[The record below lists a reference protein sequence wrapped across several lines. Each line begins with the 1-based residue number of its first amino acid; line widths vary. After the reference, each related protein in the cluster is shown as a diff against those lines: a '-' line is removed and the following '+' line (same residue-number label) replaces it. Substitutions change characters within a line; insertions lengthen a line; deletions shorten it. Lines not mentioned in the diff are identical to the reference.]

1 MLEYELNNHI
11 FKTQNAHDNMR
22 VIVESKSDSLIAY
35 NVLEKKIINSGFC
48 TLCGACEAACPVSAI
63 QIEGEKVHR
72 LHDCSKDLDLC
83 PICYGI
89 CPHSEALLLRSLSFV
104 SDAPIKNEAVGY
116 YRKIVL
122 AQATDPKL
130 REQSRGGAVVTSLL
144 TYGIE
149 KKAFDSAI
157 VSQAEPESPAKP
169 KPAVA
174 LVPDDILSAIGSK
187 FFPSAVAKAYGSAVY
202 GYGKTKIAFVG
213 VPCHVLALRKM
224 EAWHHKISDNLKIT
238 IGLFCF
244 GTFSLTPLLE
254 HITKTYKIKPSD
266 IKQMRLSSKFVV
278 QTENDVIRIPLSDIE
293 DHILPSCRTCTDFTA
308 ELADIS
314 VGGAYP
320 LKDWSTVII
329 RTKAGE
335 EFFYDAVENGVINT
349 WVIEQEPN
357 VVERVMVAATQKR
370 NNALKEAKK
379 MEEVYGFLPV
389 LLLRESDALAQTKV
403 EDIMTKNIKTVP
415 EDITVSQFLDL
426 IGRYHHIAYPVINK
440 TGEPVGIATLEEAAK
455 VEQNKRKDTLVSKIT
470 RRQLVAA
477 YPGETAL
484 DAFKKMEKHEVGRI
498 LVLDPANSKKL
509 LGMITKTDL
518 MHTLINNVENT

>member
-1 MLEYELNNHI
+1 
-11 FKTQNAHDNMR
+11 
-22 VIVESKSDSLIAY
+22 
-35 NVLEKKIINSGFC
+35 
-48 TLCGACEAACPVSAI
+48 
-63 QIEGEKVHR
+63 
-72 LHDCSKDLDLC
+72 
-83 PICYGI
+83 
-89 CPHSEALLLRSLSFV
+89 
-104 SDAPIKNEAVGY
+104 
-116 YRKIVL
+116 
-122 AQATDPKL
+122 
-130 REQSRGGAVVTSLL
+130 
-144 TYGIE
+144 
-149 KKAFDSAI
+149 
-157 VSQAEPESPAKP
+157 
-169 KPAVA
+169 
-174 LVPDDILSAIGSK
+174 VPDDILSAVGSK
-187 FFPSAVAKAYGSAVY
+187 FFPSSVAKAYGSAVY

-224 EAWHHKISDNLKIT
+224 EAWQHKIIDNLKIT

-244 GTFSLTPLLE
+244 GTFSLSPLLE

-266 IKQMRLSSKFVV
+266 IKQMRLSKKFVI
-278 QTENDVIRIPLSDIE
+278 QTENDVIRIPLSEIE

-308 ELADIS
+308 ELAGIS

-335 EFFYDAVENGVINT
+335 DFFYDAVENGVINT
-349 WVIEQEPN
+349 WAIEQEPN
-357 VVERVMVAATQKR
+357 VIERVMIAAMQKR

-389 LLLRESDALAQTKV
+389 LLLRESDALARTKV

-415 EDITVSQFLDL
+415 EDITISQFSDL

-440 TGEPVGIATLEEAAK
+440 TGEPIGIATLEEAAK
-455 VEQNKRKDTLVSKIT
+455 VEQNKRKDTLVRKIT
-470 RRQLVAA
+470 RRELIAA

>member
-1 MLEYELNNHI
+1 VEL
-11 FKTQNAHDNMR
+11 
-22 VIVESKSDSLIAY
+22 KSSSLIAY

-48 TLCGACEAACPVSAI
+48 TLCGACEAACPVSALHV
-63 QIEGEKVHR
+63 EGEKVRR

-83 PICYGI
+83 PICYEI
-89 CPHSEALLLRSLSFV
+89 CPHSEALLLRSLKFV
-104 SDAPIKNEAVGY
+104 LDAPMRNEALGY

-130 REQSRGGAVVTSLL
+130 REKSHGGAVVTSLL

-149 KKAFDSAI
+149 KKVFDSAI
-157 VSQAEPESPAKP
+157 VSQAELENPAKP

-174 LVPDDILSAIGSK
+174 VVPDDILSAVGSK
-187 FFPSAVAKAYGSAVY
+187 FFPSAVAQAYGSAVY

-224 EAWHHKISDNLKIT
+224 EAWQHKISDNLKIA

-244 GTFSLTPLLE
+244 GTFSLSPMLE
-254 HITKTYKIKPSD
+254 HITSTYKIKSSD

-278 QTENDVIRIPLSDIE
+278 QTEREVIRIPLSEIE
-293 DHILPSCRTCTDFTA
+293 GHILPSCRTCTDFTA

-320 LKDWSTVII
+320 LKGWSTVIV

-335 EFFYDAVENGVINT
+335 DFFYDAVENGVINT

-357 VVERVMVAATQKR
+357 VIERVMVAAMQKR
-370 NNALKEAKK
+370 TSALKEAKK

-389 LLLRESDALAQTKV
+389 LLLRESDALAKIKV
-403 EDIMTKNIKTVP
+403 EEIMTKAIKVIP
-415 EDITVSQFLDL
+415 SDITVSQFLDL
-426 IGRYHHIAYPVINK
+426 IAKYHHVAYPMINEK
-440 TGEPVGIATLEEAAK
+440 GEPIGIVTLEEASK
-455 VEQNKRKDTLVSKIT
+455 VEKAKRQATLVSHIA
-470 RRQLVAA
+470 RRKLVVA

-484 DAFKKMEKHEVGRI
+484 SAFKKMEEHEVGRI
-498 LVLDPANSKKL
+498 LILDPVNPKKL
-509 LGMITKTDL
+509 LGMVTKTDL
-518 MHTLINNVENT
+518 MHTLISNVESA